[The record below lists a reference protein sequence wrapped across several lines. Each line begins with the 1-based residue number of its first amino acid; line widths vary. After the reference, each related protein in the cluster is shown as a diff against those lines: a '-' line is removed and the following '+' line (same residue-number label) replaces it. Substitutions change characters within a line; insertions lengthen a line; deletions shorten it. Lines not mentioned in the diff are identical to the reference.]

1 MSDTT
6 TPAQGYIADALGR
19 AQKCWDAAMSV
30 TGADDRFPAERL
42 HIAWF
47 MHHVTTS
54 VLLENLRRLD
64 PELAD
69 RLTGWMLTP
78 DGVFSD
84 GYAGELLYEWRR
96 QVAAGEPLAPI
107 GPDGSP

>member
-1 MSDTT
+1 MTT
-6 TPAQGYIADALGR
+6 AQGYIADALDR
-19 AQKCWDAAMSV
+19 AQICWEATVGIGS
-30 TGADDRFPAERL
+30 DDPAINRV

-47 MHHVTTS
+47 MHHLTTS

-64 PELAD
+64 PQLAD
-69 RLTGWMLTP
+69 RLTGWMLME
-78 DGVFSD
+78 DGIFSD
-84 GYAGELLYEWRR
+84 GYAGELLYGWRR

>member
-1 MSDTT
+1 MPSTVPRSAGT
-6 TPAQGYIADALGR
+6 SSWARVAR
-19 AQKCWDAAMSV
+19 RS
-30 TGADDRFPAERL
+30 
-42 HIAWF
+42 

-69 RLTGWMLTP
+69 RLTDWMLTE

-84 GYAGELLYEWRR
+84 GYAGELLHGWR
-96 QVAAGEPLAPI
+96 QQLAAGEPLAPI
-107 GPDGSP
+107 GPAPHSGESS